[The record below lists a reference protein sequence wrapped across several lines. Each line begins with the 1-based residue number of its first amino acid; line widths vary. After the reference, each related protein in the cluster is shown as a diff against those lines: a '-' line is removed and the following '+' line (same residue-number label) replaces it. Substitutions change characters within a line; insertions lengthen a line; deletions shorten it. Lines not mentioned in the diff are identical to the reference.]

1 MTVLEFVRMH
11 LRIANPA
18 TIFHIYQKGTINKQL
33 YHGDG
38 CELYMRPEVR
48 TAKIVAWHL
57 HAKRKHV
64 IVLIVT
70 TE

>member
-1 MTVLEFVRMH
+1 MTVREFVCMH

-18 TIFHIYQKGTINKQL
+18 TMFHVVQKGTSKQL

-38 CELYMRPEVR
+38 MELYMRPEVR

-57 HAKRKHV
+57 SAKRKHE

-70 TE
+70 IE